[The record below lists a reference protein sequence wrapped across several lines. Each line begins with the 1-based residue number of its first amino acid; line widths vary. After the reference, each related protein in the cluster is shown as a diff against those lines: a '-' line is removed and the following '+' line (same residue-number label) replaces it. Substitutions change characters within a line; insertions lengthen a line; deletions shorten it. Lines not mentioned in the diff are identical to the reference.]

1 MIPGDA
7 AIEREMAALP
17 GLGRLQAIRRI
28 QARDILSGLRR
39 PDVRF
44 AGSEARPIGEIIRP
58 IVERAAAAV
67 REHEDWIDRLTPAE
81 ARVIWTRPIHEW
93 RDMAGVVLPFTADG
107 IARLQAKAEG
117 AA

>member
-1 MIPGDA
+1 MIPGREQ
-7 AIEREMAALP
+7 IEREIASFP
-17 GLGRLQAIRRI
+17 GLGELQAIRRI
-28 QARDILSGLRR
+28 QARETLTRERR
-39 PDVRF
+39 TGSRAFP
-44 AGSEARPIGEIIRP
+44 SEARPIGEIIRP

-67 REHEDWIDRLTPAE
+67 REHEDWIDRLAPAE